1 MKNLPEHQ
9 KGIIA
14 VLAAALLWSSGGI
27 LIKLVTL
34 SPLQISFARCFFAS
48 FVFLFLFRSKLL
60 RVNWFTFVNAG
71 FYAGVLMLY
80 VLATKTTTA
89 ANAVFLQYTAP
100 IYVLLLEPKLNKT
113 RYEKIDIIT
122 ISICFIGMLMFFMG
136 KLSPGDFKGNI
147 LALLSGI
154 LFAGFLLGM
163 RKNRHEFQYSSIF
176 YGNIFVLIF
185 SFTSVLE
192 IRSISLPDLSMLA
205 FLGVFQIGVAYA
217 IFSYGL
223 KKVFAVEASLL
234 SMIEPVLNPVWVLI
248 WYGEAPSFMA
258 VIGGVII
265 LLAIAARTIIS
276 TSSQMRRLNLS
287 DKN

>member
-9 KGIIA
+9 KGIVA

-34 SPLQISFARCFFAS
+34 NPLQISFARCFFAS
-48 FVFLFLFRSKLL
+48 FVFLFLFRARLL
-60 RVNWFTFVNAG
+60 KVNWFTFLNAG

-100 IYVLLLEPKLNKT
+100 IYVLLLEPILNKT
-113 RYEKIDIIT
+113 KYEKLNIIA
-122 ISICFIGMLMFFMG
+122 ISVCFIGMLMFFMG

-147 LALLSGI
+147 FALLSGVM
-154 LFAGFLLGM
+154 FAGFLLGM

-185 SFTSVLE
+185 SFTSVTE
-192 IRSISLPDLSMLA
+192 IRSISLPDLIMLA
-205 FLGVFQIGVAYA
+205 FLGIFQIGVAYA

-223 KKVFAVEASLL
+223 KRVLAVEASLL

-248 WYGEAPSFMA
+248 WYGEAPSLMA
-258 VIGGVII
+258 IIGGIII
-265 LLAIAARTIIS
+265 LLAISVRTIMS
-276 TSSQMRRLNLS
+276 GTAPMRQVQLPN
-287 DKN
+287 KN

>member
-9 KGIIA
+9 KGIFA

-34 SPLQISFARCFFAS
+34 NPMQISFARCFFAS
-48 FVFLFLFRSKLL
+48 FVFLFLFRAKLL
-60 RVNWFTFVNAG
+60 KVNWFTFLNAG

-100 IYVLLLEPKLNKT
+100 IYVLLLEPILNKT
-113 RYEKIDIIT
+113 NYEKVNIIT
-122 ISICFIGMLMFFMG
+122 ISVCFIGMLMFFAG

-147 LALLSGI
+147 LALLSGVM
-154 LFAGFLLGM
+154 FAGFLLGM
-163 RKNRHEFQYSSIF
+163 RKNKHEFQYSSIF
-176 YGNIFVLIF
+176 YGNILVLIF
-185 SFTSVLE
+185 SFTSVIE
-192 IRSISLPDLSMLA
+192 IHSISLTDLSMLA
-205 FLGVFQIGVAYA
+205 FLGIFQIGIAYA

-223 KKVFAVEASLL
+223 KKVLAVEASLL

-248 WYGEAPSFMA
+248 WYGEAPSLYA

-265 LLAIAARTIIS
+265 LLAIAVRTMISGNPAIRARI
-276 TSSQMRRLNLS
+276 
-287 DKN
+287 KN

>member
-9 KGIIA
+9 KGIFA

-34 SPLQISFARCFFAS
+34 NPMQISFARCFFAS
-48 FVFLFLFRSKLL
+48 FVFLFLFHTKLL
-60 RVNWFTFVNAG
+60 KVNWFTFLNAG
-71 FYAGVLMLY
+71 FYAGVLILY

-100 IYVLLLEPKLNKT
+100 IYVLLLEPILNKT
-113 RYEKIDIIT
+113 NYEKVNIIT
-122 ISICFIGMLMFFMG
+122 ISVCFIGMLMFFAG

-147 LALLSGI
+147 LALLSGVM
-154 LFAGFLLGM
+154 FAGFLLGM
-163 RKNRHEFQYSSIF
+163 RKNKHEFQYSSIF
-176 YGNIFVLIF
+176 YGNILVLIF
-185 SFTSVLE
+185 SFTSVIE
-192 IRSISLPDLSMLA
+192 IHSISLTDLSMLA
-205 FLGVFQIGVAYA
+205 FLGIFQIGIAYA

-223 KKVFAVEASLL
+223 KKVLAVEASLL

-248 WYGEAPSFMA
+248 WYGEAPSLYA

-265 LLAIAARTIIS
+265 LLAIAVRTMISGNPAIRARI
-276 TSSQMRRLNLS
+276 
-287 DKN
+287 KN

>member
-9 KGIIA
+9 KGILA

-34 SPLQISFARCFFAS
+34 NPMQISFARCFFAS
-48 FVFLFLFRSKLL
+48 FVFLFLFRAKLL
-60 RVNWFTFVNAG
+60 KVNWFTFLNAG

-100 IYVLLLEPKLNKT
+100 IYVLLLEPILNKT
-113 RYEKIDIIT
+113 NYEKVNIIT
-122 ISICFIGMLMFFMG
+122 ISVCFIGMLMFFAG

-147 LALLSGI
+147 LALLSGVM
-154 LFAGFLLGM
+154 FAGFLLGM
-163 RKNRHEFQYSSIF
+163 RKNKHEFQYSSIF
-176 YGNIFVLIF
+176 YGNILVLIF
-185 SFTSVLE
+185 SFTSVIE
-192 IRSISLPDLSMLA
+192 IHSISLTDLSMLA
-205 FLGVFQIGVAYA
+205 FLGIFQIGIAYA

-223 KKVFAVEASLL
+223 KKVLAVEASLL

-248 WYGEAPSFMA
+248 WYGEAPSLYA

-265 LLAIAARTIIS
+265 LLAIAVRTMISGNPAIRARI
-276 TSSQMRRLNLS
+276 
-287 DKN
+287 KN